1 MMWANYERH
10 LLPEDESLD
19 ILGLLFGR
27 PLATEEEKA
36 ERIGP
41 LKGIPIFGL
50 DALSSAAYG
59 PEAALTLLIPLGMA
73 GAMYVWPITI
83 GIVVLLTIVY
93 FSYRQTIAAYP
104 QGGGS
109 YTVASENLGEG
120 AGLLA
125 AAALMIDYVLT
136 AAVGISAGVG
146 ALVSAVPSLQSS
158 TLWLCLGILAAI
170 TIVNLRGMQ
179 ETGGVFLLPTYVFIA
194 CLLGMIAVGIIKAVM
209 AGGHPVAVV
218 APPQLTAVTGTVS
231 LWLLV
236 RTFSSGCTAMTGVEA
251 VSNGVMAFR
260 DPTDQ
265 YAKRTLTIIIGIL
278 MVMLLGIAYLVPA
291 YGIAATDPGAVGYQS
306 VLSQLLGAVTGKGW
320 FYWVSIGSI
329 LVVLSLSA
337 NTAFA
342 DFPRL
347 ARAIA
352 ANGYLPHA
360 FVLRGRRLVF
370 AQGVYALAIL
380 TAALLI
386 IFRGVTDRL
395 IPLYAVGAFLAFT
408 LSQAGMVVHWRRHG
422 GGAHNMFFNGLGALA
437 TGITTAVVLVA
448 KFVDGA
454 WITVLLIPALILMMS
469 SVRRHYARVAEETQA
484 LEPIHTGDLCEPVL
498 AGADRSLESGGGEGA
513 ALCVDAV
520 KRNSRAACGLR
531 RAHGRVAALLGRYGG
546 EAGPGG
552 GIAGA
557 AAGGVGVAL
566 SLYREADCGVCVS
579 RADETAGPDYHGADS
594 GAGGEPLVSLFSAQ
608 QPAGGDSGA
617 VDVQWESEDYGGDD
631 SISRAGVRRG
641 LKPDPFAA
649 DDAALKRRSSTF
661 RANATR
667 AHSPGFALTPRSSAL
682 PRFSPLRGYIILGR
696 ALFNIFSPRGSSCHG
711 FDPAFD

>member
-1 MMWANYERH
+1 MN
-10 LLPEDESLD
+10 LLD

-93 FSYRQTIAAYP
+93 ISYRQTITAYP

-194 CLLGMIAVGIIKAVM
+194 CLLGMIAVGIIKAVL

-218 APPQLTAVTGTVS
+218 APPQLTAVAGTVS

-251 VSNGVMAFR
+251 VSNGVMAFH
-260 DPTDQ
+260 DPTDK

-306 VLSQLLGAVTGKGW
+306 VLSQLLGAVAGKGW

-437 TGITTAVVLVA
+437 TGITTVVVLVA

-469 SVRRHYARVAEETQA
+469 SVRRHYGRVAEETEA
-484 LEPIHTGDLCEPVL
+484 SEPIHTGDLCEPVL
-498 AGADRSLESGGGEGA
+498 LVPIDRWSLVAEKALRYAWTLSKEIHVVHVACGEKTDELQRCWGDLVEKPALAAGLPAPRLVVLESRYRYIVKPI
-513 ALCVDAV
+513 VDYAFQEQMKQPDRIITV
-520 KRNSRAACGLR
+520 LIPELVESHWYHYFLHNNRPEAIR
-531 RAHGRVAALLGRYGG
+531 ALLMFNGNQR
-546 EAGPGG
+546 
-552 GIAGA
+552 IT
-557 AAGGVGVAL
+557 VA
-566 SLYREADCGVCVS
+566 
-579 RADETAGPDYHGADS
+579 TIPYHVKA
-594 GAGGEPLVSLFSAQ
+594 
-608 QPAGGDSGA
+608 
-617 VDVQWESEDYGGDD
+617 
-631 SISRAGVRRG
+631 
-641 LKPDPFAA
+641 
-649 DDAALKRRSSTF
+649 
-661 RANATR
+661 
-667 AHSPGFALTPRSSAL
+667 
-682 PRFSPLRGYIILGR
+682 
-696 ALFNIFSPRGSSCHG
+696 
-711 FDPAFD
+711 